1 MYLYV
6 RIDARGVLTKK
17 RKKHPSPGDE
27 ASTAK
32 TTPGRVGRDEQR
44 EARRANTTP
53 NGGPHLEL
61 GLRRDDTHLG
71 PAHARNYRGCT
82 RRQIET
88 VHMCDTVLPRGTTSK
103 INRF

>member
-61 GLRRDDTHLG
+61 GRVRFNTRSKSDFSIVEMTRATHLYIHLQG
-71 PAHARNYRGCT
+71 SPSGC
-82 RRQIET
+82 
-88 VHMCDTVLPRGTTSK
+88 V
-103 INRF
+103 